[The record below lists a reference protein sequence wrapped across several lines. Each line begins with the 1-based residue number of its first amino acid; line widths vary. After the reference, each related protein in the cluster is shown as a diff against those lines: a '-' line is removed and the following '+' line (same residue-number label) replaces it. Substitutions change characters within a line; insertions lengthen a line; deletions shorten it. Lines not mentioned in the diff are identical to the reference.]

1 MSKHTE
7 PRIPRQSVT
16 NRLVHWLIA
25 LSTFALFFSG
35 FGQMPM
41 YDRYGLSALPGMS
54 WAGNYQI
61 TLAIHYLAGAV
72 FVFAIVLHIVAALA
86 MRTYD
91 IVPRR
96 GDLRESVVIIKAMMG
111 RGETPASGKYLAEQ
125 RLAYAFIG
133 GNILVIGLTGILKVV
148 KNLPGVDINPL
159 MLFVNTAFHNAAAM
173 LLLLGIFAH
182 LAAFAVKQNRALL
195 PAMIDGTVD
204 EHHAR
209 EHHSLWYE
217 EVTRSAA
224 GSSNTSAADPEPS
237 EAVA

>member
-1 MSKHTE
+1 MSNRSGT
-7 PRIPRQSVT
+7 RIRRQSLT

-61 TLAIHYLAGAV
+61 TLAMHYLAGAV
-72 FVFAIVLHIVAALA
+72 FIFAIVLHLWAALA

-91 IVPRR
+91 ILPRR

-111 RGETPASGKYLAEQ
+111 RGEAPPSGKYLAEQ

-133 GNILVIGLTGILKVV
+133 GNILVIAVTGLLKVF
-148 KNLPGVDINPL
+148 KNLPGVEVNPL
-159 MLFVNTAFHNAAAM
+159 ALFVNTAFHNAAAM

-209 EHHSLWYE
+209 EHHSVWYA
-217 EVTRSAA
+217 EVTGARDPGTAPVAKPDSTESAA
-224 GSSNTSAADPEPS
+224 
-237 EAVA
+237 